1 MVLTRNHGAFSDAIA
16 TWILA
21 SLLDNFKFQNSNKLQ
36 MKDRQQRQ
44 YCVYMCAKLL
54 QSRPAVCNSMDCGP
68 PGSSVHGILQA
79 RFTTSTIWTTPEI
92 ALQCANEKLDL
103 LNQFPL
109 AYTSEV
115 TRFTVRAFITD
126 KIEYFLCSLFILF
139 CFAIPVFS
147 EKELSCFH

>member
-1 MVLTRNHGAFSDAIA
+1 
-16 TWILA
+16 
-21 SLLDNFKFQNSNKLQ
+21 
-36 MKDRQQRQ
+36 
-44 YCVYMCAKLL
+44 MCAKLL
-54 QSRPAVCNSMDCGP
+54 QSRPAVCKSMDCGP

-79 RFTTSTIWTTPEI
+79 RFTASTIWKAPEI

-103 LNQFPL
+103 LNYFPL